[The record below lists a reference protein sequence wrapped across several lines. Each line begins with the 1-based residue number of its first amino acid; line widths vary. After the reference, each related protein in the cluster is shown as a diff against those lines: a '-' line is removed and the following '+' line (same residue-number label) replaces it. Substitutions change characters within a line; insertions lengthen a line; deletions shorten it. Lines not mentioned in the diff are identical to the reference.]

1 MLVSYSETYWRFC
14 PGPSCAPIATD
25 TRRTLDWY
33 LRRIAGPGLTFVYNI
48 ANAVLYC
55 VLAGAMIAVSATALG
70 LAFDIATPALIDIY
84 PNSLSWVLTTFAIGT
99 VITVFAILGFEKL
112 SRFAGHLALWIFLA
126 LLAGAAASLPKL
138 GVSDFGSFLDVATTK
153 IWNGVPSEGQE
164 KFGFWHITFFCMV
177 RELGNAYRAIRDG
190 AFSLRA
196 PLELRPL
203 FGNRHVSGTHACL
216 DLLGHHG
223 CGR

>member
-1 MLVSYSETYWRFC
+1 
-14 PGPSCAPIATD
+14 
-25 TRRTLDWY
+25 
-33 LRRIAGPGLTFVYNI
+33 
-48 ANAVLYC
+48 
-55 VLAGAMIAVSATALG
+55 MIVSATALG

-112 SRFAGHLALWIFLA
+112 SIWPWIFLA
-126 LLAGAAASLPKL
+126 WRVRPASKARFDFFSTSRLAGDGRLALQSS
-138 GVSDFGSFLDVATTK
+138 GDFGFRQAFSYVATTM

-164 KFGFWHITFFCMV
+164 KFGVWHITFFCMV